1 MHHIAQ
7 FEGGFAAVMGISH
20 CFSNF
25 KLIEAKRASIVMK
38 AFECDMWNAVDC
50 CDQAHEKQSIP
61 RTL

>member
-7 FEGGFAAVMGISH
+7 FEGGFAAVMGIQIV
-20 CFSNF
+20 FQT
-25 KLIEAKRASIVMK
+25 LIIEAKRASIVMK